1 MPTDLPEPTPS
12 HTRTLESLLEDIRR
26 AREDMGA
33 SRCGPVV
40 PERLLSARQSLL
52 RAIEA
57 YATTFDRAEPADPV
71 EAARRAPPAAERCP
85 RSSNASP

>member
-1 MPTDLPEPTPS
+1 MPTDPPEPTPS

-26 AREDMGA
+26 AREDVSA
-33 SRCGPVV
+33 SRSGPVV

-52 RAIEA
+52 RAMEA
-57 YATTFDRAEPADPV
+57 YADELT
-71 EAARRAPPAAERCP
+71 ARNLPIPWKLHGELRLQREVR

>member
-1 MPTDLPEPTPS
+1 MPTDLPEPTPWRPGPS
-12 HTRTLESLLEDIRR
+12 RACWRTSGVRAEDVS
-26 AREDMGA
+26 A

-52 RAIEA
+52 RAMEA
-57 YATTFDRAEPADPV
+57 YADELTARNLPIPWKLHGELRP
-71 EAARRAPPAAERCP
+71 AARDR

>member
-26 AREDMGA
+26 AREDVSA

-52 RAIEA
+52 RAMEA
-57 YATTFDRAEPADPV
+57 YAQELT
-71 EAARRAPPAAERCP
+71 ARNLPIPWKLHGELRLQREVR
-85 RSSNASP
+85 RSSTASP